1 MLPSSTLARITALSD
16 SQEDFTNAVALYES
30 AMRTRDA
37 LEFDRAIDLFEQ
49 ANKLFGAIDTG
60 IPLLIAFTYDMALAY
75 DLAGNTKR
83 AIVLFKK
90 TAAMYH
96 HFCTDHPEDPAVEGF
111 SGLLWGV
118 NDYLSL
124 WETANVN
131 DAHYLDFITKRR
143 WSAAKMPLKITI
155 DNSDDTGFDT
165 TLSEIILDGFKAW
178 TEGANCLQWVEGTSA
193 DEADI
198 FVTRVSD
205 GLGSAG
211 GHTAFEDAV
220 DDTGEPQLQSATIR
234 ISMHSPDS
242 THYDDAQLRA
252 LRALAIHEAGHAF
265 GLDGHSP
272 HATDLMY
279 WKSPLLNLSKRDL
292 NTFRLLYPC

>member
-1 MLPSSTLARITALSD
+1 
-16 SQEDFTNAVALYES
+16 
-30 AMRTRDA
+30 MRTRDA
-37 LEFDRAIDLFEQ
+37 LEFGRAIDLFEQ
-49 ANKLFGAIDTG
+49 ANELFEALDTG
-60 IPLLIAFTYDMALAY
+60 TPLLIAFTYDMALAY

-96 HFCTDHPEDPAVEGF
+96 HFCEDYPDDPAVEGF
-111 SGLLWGV
+111 AGLLWGV

-124 WETANVN
+124 WETAN
-131 DAHYLDFITKRR
+131 AHDEDYLDFITRRR
-143 WSAAKMPLKITI
+143 WSAAKMPLRIAV
-155 DNSDDTGFDT
+155 DNSNDTGFDT
-165 TLSEIILDGFKAW
+165 TLSEIILDGFRAW
-178 TEGANCLQWVEGTSA
+178 TEGTNCLQWVKGTSA
-193 DEADI
+193 GEADI

-220 DDTGEPQLQSATIR
+220 DHSGEPQLQSATIR
-234 ISMHSPDS
+234 ISMPSPDS
-242 THYDDAQLRA
+242 TEYDDAQLKA
-252 LRALAIHEAGHAF
+252 LKALAIHEAGHAF

-292 NTFRLLYPC
+292 NTFKLMYS